1 MMCQMLILQKI
12 LNSNKVKNLIIIYF
26 FFLVLMINYVMN
38 YANDINYATYDIILG
53 NITIFD
59 NNFLYLIWLL
69 YNSLIVIYIQFIFLT
84 YEFDNSLEFII
95 LRKPMYINIFEKI
108 LTIIIFDIFYKF
120 SILLLSY
127 SFLSK
132 YSPLNFNIVISNLS
146 SIIFL
151 SIITILIFLIYYI
164 CYNRK

>member
-38 YANDINYATYDIILG
+38 YANDINYTTYGIILG

-59 NNFLYLIWLL
+59 NNFLCLIWLL

>member
-59 NNFLYLIWLL
+59 NNFLCLIWLL

-108 LTIIIFDIFYKF
+108 LLPF
-120 SILLLSY
+120 LLLSM
-127 SFLSK
+127 
-132 YSPLNFNIVISNLS
+132 VG
-146 SIIFL
+146 IFV
-151 SIITILIFLIYYI
+151 
-164 CYNRK
+164 

>member
-59 NNFLYLIWLL
+59 NNFLCLIWLL

-108 LTIIIFDIFYKF
+108 LTIIIFDIFCK
-120 SILLLSY
+120 I
-127 SFLSK
+127 
-132 YSPLNFNIVISNLS
+132 
-146 SIIFL
+146 
-151 SIITILIFLIYYI
+151 
-164 CYNRK
+164 